1 MNPNDP
7 PVLPDPTPEPADML
21 RQPALPPVAPPNG
34 EPLQA
39 PSTGRAHEM
48 LALQLARDYLIEKRR
63 ERRWR
68 NALRLGWLLLAL
80 GLLVSLWAEQHPTS
94 VSGASHTALVEL
106 RGEIAPGSDASAELM
121 VAALKNA
128 FADQGARA
136 VVLRINSP
144 GGSPVQ
150 AGIVYD
156 EIRRL
161 KALHNKP
168 VYAVVEDVCASAAYY
183 IASATDQIYV
193 DKASMVG
200 SIGVLID
207 DFGFDG
213 LMAKLGVER
222 RLITAGAHKGLL
234 DPFSPLAPKERELAQ
249 AMIDEVH
256 QQFIAV
262 VREGRGKRLK
272 EDADT
277 FSGMV
282 WNGSRAVELGLADA
296 LGNLDHVAREVVG
309 AEEVIDYTPHDNV
322 AERLAKRFGAAMGE
336 GAVKALRST
345 PKVH

>member
-7 PVLPDPTPEPADML
+7 PVLPDPTPEPAEML
-21 RQPALPPVAPPNG
+21 RPSAAPAPAAA
-34 EPLQA
+34 A
-39 PSTGRAHEM
+39 PSHEA
-48 LALQLARDYLIEKRR
+48 LALQLARDYLDEKRR

-68 NALRLGWLLLAL
+68 VGLRLAWLLL
-80 GLLVSLWAEQHPTS
+80 GTLLLWQLWAQQNPAA
-94 VSGASHTALVEL
+94 VSGTPHTALVEVH
-106 RGEIAPGSDASAELM
+106 GEIAPGTEASAEVL
-121 VAALKNA
+121 VSALKNA

-161 KALHNKP
+161 KALHGKP
-168 VYAVVEDVCASAAYY
+168 VYAVVEDICASGAYY
-183 IASATDQIYV
+183 IAAAADQIFV

-207 DFGFDG
+207 DFGFSG
-213 LMAKLGVER
+213 LMGKLGIER

-234 DPFSPLAPKERELAQ
+234 DPFSPLPEKERALAQ

-256 QQFIAV
+256 EQFIAV

-272 EDADT
+272 EDGET
-277 FSGMV
+277 FSGLV
-282 WNGSRAVELGLADA
+282 WNGSRAVEMGLADA
-296 LGNLDHVAREVVG
+296 FGNLDHVAREVVG

-336 GAVKALRST
+336 GAVKALRHS
-345 PKVH
+345 PKLQ